1 MSKYDLTPEEQEI
14 EEHADEFVSV
24 TGEERAEVESIIEHA
39 RKNRPVNL
47 RMSEFDLALIKKR
60 AQAEGLPYQT
70 LINRIVHKYVTDQ
83 MLDREEVRK
92 VIAEARDMKAI

>member
-60 AQAEGLPYQT
+60 AQAERLPYQT
-70 LINRIVHKYVTDQ
+70 LINRVVHNRWLSVG
-83 MLDREEVRK
+83 LHRS
-92 VIAEARDMKAI
+92 